1 MSRLM
6 KTTRALALVVG
17 LVALGVGCSSEEPAP
32 GPTQTPT
39 ITAPASPAALS
50 REDAGQKY
58 LGLVEPFNTQLDKC
72 LPVLNPVLESGSAM
86 MGEVSKVR
94 KSCSGVAE
102 ANRTFAVELGKVSW
116 PSEAGESVG
125 QLIDELHADQM
136 AWEGIGKAKS
146 LSDLLEPEYP
156 LTEDGP
162 AAGLVRAHLGLP
174 PVEDIEE

>member
-1 MSRLM
+1 M
-6 KTTRALALVVG
+6 KTTRVLALVVG
-17 LVALGVGCSSEEPAP
+17 LVALGAGCSSEEPAP
-32 GPTQTPT
+32 EPSSSPSVS
-39 ITAPASPAALS
+39 APVSPAALS

-58 LGLVEPFNTQLDKC
+58 LKLVKPLNEQYDKC
-72 LPVLNPVLESGSAM
+72 LPVLNPILESGSAM

-94 KSCSGVAE
+94 EACSGVAE

-116 PSEAGESVG
+116 PSEARESVG
-125 QLIDELHADQM
+125 QLIDELHADQL
-136 AWEGIGKAKS
+136 AWEGVGKAKT

-156 LTEDGP
+156 LTEDGD